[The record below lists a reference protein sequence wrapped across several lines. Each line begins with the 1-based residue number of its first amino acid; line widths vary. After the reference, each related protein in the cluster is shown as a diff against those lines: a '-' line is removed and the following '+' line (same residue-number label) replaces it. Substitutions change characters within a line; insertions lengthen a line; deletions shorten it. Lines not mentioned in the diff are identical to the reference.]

1 MWGSVTH
8 APPLKRDAMY
18 DHRAQQAAIGVEL
31 HHADGRTTESVLIF
45 TPGQVE
51 LYAIQFAQLIDK
63 REQARQEGR

>member
-1 MWGSVTH
+1 
-8 APPLKRDAMY
+8 MY